1 MNQPFDEPGINDNRN
16 YNYEKFPSFERVE
29 YPIITDMV
37 EGNSKVIDLGCGNGS
52 LLEKLIREKNVDAQG
67 VEISKSGVEAC
78 LKKGLKVTEGKIDEQ
93 LPFAD
98 DSFDYAIC
106 NVTIQMV
113 MYPEVLLKEMK
124 RIAKYQIVSFPNFA
138 YWKNRIDLLLNGRMP
153 QPMLFGYSW
162 YSTGHIHQFSI
173 KDFENVSK
181 GLKLNV
187 VRVESINKSINPM
200 ISFLIKHFS
209 NLFSM
214 ENVFLVKKK

>member
-37 EGNSKVIDLGCGNGS
+37 ERNSKVIDLGCGNGS

-113 MYPEVLLKEMK
+113 MYPEIVLKEMK

-138 YWKNRIDLLLNGRMP
+138 YWKNRIDLLFNGRMP

-162 YSTGHIHQFSI
+162 YSTGHIHQFSV
-173 KDFENVSK
+173 KDFLRLLCVIGNMQTEKMQDSRSGFSFVNK
-181 GLKLNV
+181 IFPNNFLYIPIYLLKKND
-187 VRVESINKSINPM
+187 
-200 ISFLIKHFS
+200 
-209 NLFSM
+209 
-214 ENVFLVKKK
+214 